1 MTEINKVIKGA
12 ENSGYKAEINKTI
25 KGPENSGSIKNKVVI
40 NKCD

>member
-12 ENSGYKAEINKTI
+12 ENSRYKAEINKTI

-40 NKCD
+40 NKWD